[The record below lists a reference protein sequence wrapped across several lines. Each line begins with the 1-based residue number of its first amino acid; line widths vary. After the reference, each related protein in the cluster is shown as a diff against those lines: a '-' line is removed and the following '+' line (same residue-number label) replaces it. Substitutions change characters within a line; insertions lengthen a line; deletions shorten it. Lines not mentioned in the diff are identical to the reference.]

1 MVIHIPMRRCVA
13 IALCATAC
21 TVGPD
26 YTKPTAQ
33 IPQSFKEGVEWER
46 ARANP
51 QGSLSSDWW
60 LAYRDEQ
67 LQRLVEQSLQANQS
81 IAEAEA
87 AYRLA
92 RATVAANVAG
102 LYPTLGAGASITR
115 SGTGSGLAVGPTE
128 QSLQPAFTTDL
139 TASWELDLWG
149 KVRREIQSSKET
161 AQATDA
167 ELAGERLSI
176 AASVADDY
184 FALRQADIDVDL
196 LKQQRDIDARLLA
209 MMQANY
215 AQGTASS
222 DDVQMAQDTLEAAI
236 AALQS
241 TETSR
246 EQDEHAIAVLINVP
260 PANFSIAP
268 QLDYAFITPA
278 IPLSLPSQLLERRYD
293 VVSAERTAAAAN
305 ANIGVAIAAFYP
317 TLDLS
322 AEAGFGSNMLPQLF
336 SLPNRF
342 WTLGPSLATTLFEGG
357 ARTAAVREARA
368 TYDEEVAN
376 YRQTVLAA
384 FQSVEDTLSSLNHLG
399 QQEQAFAG
407 VYRGNQRLFGSQQVQ
422 FTIGVASQQNVLTQ
436 QLTLLQA
443 EQSLKDT
450 QAFLTQGSVTLIKDL
465 GGGWQWNQPR
475 NMTVTSA
482 NAASGSPVR

>member
-260 PANFSIAP
+260 PTNFSIAP
-268 QLDYAFITPA
+268 RLDYAFITPA